1 MFNQKRIL
9 KLSQKNAKKIEKER
23 IKTDIDIIKTRIKD
37 AAKCGQTC
45 TYFSRLSLAEIK
57 WLEKRN
63 FLVTKVTVHGYDVEW

>member
-23 IKTDIDIIKTRIKD
+23 IKADIDIIKTRIKD
-37 AAKCGQTC
+37 VAKCGQTC
-45 TYFSRLSLAEIK
+45 IYFSRLSLTEIK